1 MPSSIACANERPS
14 AMREGRG
21 CKRGESRGS
30 SSRFKP
36 SDRKSKHRNTH
47 HLADER
53 NVRGMTGKGRRHGP
67 TAVHPPGIQGT
78 RQDGDSE
85 TQRHNI
91 LS

>member
-1 MPSSIACANERPS
+1 MQTRCN
-14 AMREGRG
+14 
-21 CKRGESRGS
+21 RGS
-30 SSRFKP
+30 IVMYC
-36 SDRKSKHRNTH
+36 NTH
-47 HLADER
+47 HFADER

-67 TAVHPPGIQGT
+67 TAVHPPGTQGT